1 MPMCPNCGSR
11 VTEGSSTC
19 SCGTP
24 VVDFANVPD
33 EVDAKEI
40 KKRVSD
46 EIID

>member
-1 MPMCPNCGSR
+1 MPMCPNCGGW
-11 VTEGSSTC
+11 VPEGSSTC

-24 VVDFANVPD
+24 VGDFAYVLD

-40 KKRVSD
+40 KKRVSN